1 MLANEIK
8 EVLKMNANKK
18 EYLEQI
24 REQYAEKTTT
34 KLDELKAL
42 DRKVKLPA
50 EVFGYTFGVLGSLV
64 LGVGMCLAMKVIGN
78 LMPLGIVVGVLGIAM
93 VSVNYF
99 IYKGILNKRKKKY
112 SEKVLQLSAELLN
125 D

>member
-1 MLANEIK
+1 
-8 EVLKMNANKK
+8 MNANKK

-24 REQYAEKTTT
+24 REQYAGKTTT

-50 EVFGYTFGVLGSLV
+50 EVFGYMFGVLGALV